1 MILAVRVCSFFFT
14 AAATPLWGAHG
25 SAVVDFMISML
36 SSATGR
42 KFEKTQSVATYVLL

>member
-1 MILAVRVCSFFFT
+1 VCVVFSA

-25 SAVVDFMISML
+25 SAAVDFMISML

-42 KFEKTQSVATYVLL
+42 KFEKTQSVATYVPL